1 MSPVGLR
8 LTAILGACATAQE
21 TQVHDERTDAGMAQL
36 RAEDGSRVQHIH
48 DFFSQ
53 TRANHTRD
61 RGTEL
66 CDAACKADARCYAAR
81 YPDLAAAFCPQQGAC
96 LHAKLRAHYQEF
108 GKTEP
113 WRVYG
118 CLKPCDGP
126 SRSTIRSSLSC
137 HVSKRG
143 VPREVALRRAFCTD
157 PESPCDLV
165 ALKTHLQSHGQLVTT
180 CSSKEQQRQQ
190 WPLHYLRGEELARP
204 EAGAPSDRRSVLSV
218 IVLIFRNTFK
228 LRIMLDSLAR
238 QQTSFAYEVIIA
250 DNGCDN
256 GTATVIRG
264 LKARLGRKSMLVSY
278 LPICTNIGYAAGN
291 NAAAKAAANS
301 SSHLLF
307 LNDDIELMPRFI
319 QSLYDLILA
328 HSTGQTQPTVAA
340 DGHERAKERA
350 EQRRPE
356 FERKARDLLG
366 SHATAD
372 EVLEET
378 NEFIDTERKQL
389 VRMARTTVVAGGT
402 SDDGS
407 ARNSLGVTGA
417 VGCKLV
423 SQNGSSLLEAGS
435 ILWRDGS
442 ALGYGRG
449 RLPHAPEVSFTRP
462 VDFISGAC
470 LLMPRAD
477 FARLGG
483 FEVAAY
489 KAYYEDTELQMRIRY
504 HLNKSIWLQPLAIAR
519 HHEHGSFGK
528 ASRQLMIDGRQ
539 VFRDRWQAQLDASH
553 MPHTLNLVGVL
564 NASDRRLYTMPALLY
579 VDVLLPR
586 RRYGAGLPRLV
597 DNVLSLSRLGY
608 KVTVVGAEEHEHE
621 AKPADDGNRASA
633 EYDTWAKLQQAGVE
647 LVRLQDLQHAL
658 CELNDQQG
666 SEEASEQGGG
676 DRCIVVRLLL
686 KLRPNLYK
694 VIITSRPNVWHEC
707 YRHLAEYCHSPD
719 KQQQKVGV
727 EGVVGTCE
735 CPSGR
740 IFDVGAFEGSNYTE
754 LACFGGNAT
763 AVRPVSPW
771 ISRRQSATTPSSVG
785 MGVDCGSTEPTSAG
799 LSERSTC
806 KIIYDAEALW
816 FRRDERLV
824 HAADENKTSAATLP
838 QVKAAVQANTLTRG
852 RELSLLYAADAII
865 TVSEEE
871 AGYVRG
877 VLPITIPVT
886 VVGHSPPAVPISTT
900 PFTSRIGI
908 LLIAGFHGSMYYNGD
923 AAWYLVTQ
931 VYPLI
936 ARGIATNG
944 APPIPLTIAGSD
956 IPQGLVA
963 VVNASRQRKWITLKH
978 SPRELAP
985 LYDAARVII
994 IPHQYGCGVQYK
1006 LTEAMAYG
1014 VPAVVSTLT
1023 ADGFGVKQ
1031 PRSKRPR
1038 MKRPWFGDFDDRF
1051 CVGATTAQLATCA
1064 VQLHSD
1070 ARLWQEIRRN
1080 GLHFARKVQ
1089 STDVW
1094 TSQLNRTMHIT
1105 AAAAAVTSGPH
1116 GYSRAR
1122 TTRPHGTR

>member
-61 RGTEL
+61 RGREL

-96 LHAKLRAHYQEF
+96 LHAKLRAHYQEH
-108 GKTEP
+108 GTTEP
-113 WRVYG
+113 RVYG
-118 CLKPCDGP
+118 CLRPCDGP
-126 SRSTIRSSLSC
+126 SRSTIRRSLSC

-143 VPREVALRRAFCTD
+143 VPDEVELRRAFCTD
-157 PESPCDLV
+157 MECNLA

-190 WPLHYLRGEELARP
+190 WPLHHLRGEELARP

-350 EQRRPE
+350 EQ
-356 FERKARDLLG
+356 
-366 SHATAD
+366 
-372 EVLEET
+372 
-378 NEFIDTERKQL
+378 L

-449 RLPHAPEVSFTRP
+449 RLPHAPEYSFTRP

-553 MPHTLNLVGVL
+553 MPHTLNPVDVL

-658 CELNDQQG
+658 CELNDRQG
-666 SEEASEQGGG
+666 SEEAAEPGGG

-886 VVGHSPPAVPISTT
+886 VVGHSPPPVPISTT

-931 VYPLI
+931 IYPLI
-936 ARGIATNG
+936 ARAIATNG

-956 IPQGLVA
+956 IPQDLVA
-963 VVNASRQRKWITLKH
+963 VVNASRQREWITLKH

-1031 PRSKRPR
+1031 PRSKHPR